1 MKTKIMILPCSGI
14 GKAYGEIGR
23 QAVYEAVDNR
33 PDISDTVCL
42 GRLMIEDHELKDS
55 LKNGLIITV
64 DGCARDCAKKIV
76 ESIGEQAN
84 SSFRVI
90 EVFKDHRD
98 LKPAGILELGDAGF
112 QLAHILAERVVSEI
126 DRLSEEENK
135 C

>member
-1 MKTKIMILPCSGI
+1 MKTKIMVVPCSGI

-42 GRLMIEDHELKDS
+42 GRLMIEDYEPKDS
-55 LKNGLIITV
+55 LENGLIITV

-76 ESIGEQAN
+76 ESIGKQAD

-126 DRLSEEENK
+126 DRLSEEEGK